1 MAAFSPLD
9 LTKQYFEHLSN
20 NDIGKMTALMDPNVI
35 CNTQIKETEQL
46 LIGIEDLKYQ
56 HLAAQAFGI
65 IATSTN
71 PVYTQDPNT
80 PDSIS
85 LVFQTTIAIQNFS
98 VLQTI
103 QFGAGKITSIQ
114 SIYEETSSVDGFEIV
129 DKTD

>member
-9 LTKQYFEHLSN
+9 LTKQYFTHLSS
-20 NDIGKMTALMDPNVI
+20 NDIENMTALMDPNVI
-35 CNTQIKETEQL
+35 CNTQVKETEQL
-46 LIGIEDLKYQ
+46 LIGVEDLKKQ

-65 IATSTN
+65 TATSTN

-85 LVFQTTIAIQNFS
+85 LVFQTTITGQNFS

-114 SIYEETSSVDGFEIV
+114 SIYEKPLTVDGFEIV
-129 DKTD
+129 N